1 MAVCKSC
8 GADILWI
15 RTRSGKLMPVN
26 RKRCFFMKSK
36 SGNETFV
43 TEGGDVLRGTR
54 TAQKTLPAMVGYTSH
69 FATCPNA
76 ASHRKK

>member
-8 GADILWI
+8 GAEILWI
-15 RTRSGKLMPVN
+15 RTRSGRLMPVN
-26 RKRCFFMKSK
+26 RKRCFFIENR

-43 TEGGDVLRGTR
+43 TEGGDVVRGAR

-76 ASHRKK
+76 AAHRRI